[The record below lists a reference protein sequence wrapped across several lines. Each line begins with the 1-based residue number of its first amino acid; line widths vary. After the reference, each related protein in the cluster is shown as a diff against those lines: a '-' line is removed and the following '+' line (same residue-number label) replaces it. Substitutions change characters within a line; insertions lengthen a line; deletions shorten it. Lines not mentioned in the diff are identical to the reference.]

1 MQSLYPLVTA
11 DFTAKAHQ
19 PVNKLELFIECCAY
33 DLCDFY
39 GKNYLIEAY
48 YSSGQRE
55 LSYCPVAAEFTAIID
70 ATDGLLH
77 PKNTDSP
84 FYSYL
89 KVGRKIIFHTGFKK
103 DGIDYLWQ
111 WFEGIISDVQINNSA
126 NQITIRGFDYT
137 QYLTEVKLKSPDNY
151 WGAVKNTVT
160 VADQADYDL
169 SGLGCNGAYI
179 AYLDGVQIYNGDTW
193 IYDEGTEK
201 FWFLPSSIPVA
212 NDIPLIIYYYTTQ
225 VPENVVADLLVT
237 AGLYPTQAAALANMD
252 YTATG
257 VDDDIDRV
265 RFNTGVSVLYAIQKI
280 CERIDYEFYFK
291 HDGTPVFKPIA
302 TVGASSFTFGK
313 ELVGTFDYIEN
324 IDEVRN
330 HIIIEGEE
338 YSIYDELYRILDGT
352 EIMYTL
358 DDIPDGDPV
367 TGYGRMKMTSITA
380 GKIIIA
386 GCQAEVTN
394 QMFTTPEARNNV
406 EAWKHAGD
414 VTLIDGGNIY
424 TGTVIL
430 DKLSTSRSPNLLK
443 SKYSDFQSFEDE
455 GSLGYVERGTA
466 KCDTADFYIGDRC
479 LRMVA
484 TDTDNYV
491 YLALN
496 IDDYNIRLKPS
507 TKYIVSF
514 YAKADAGTPQVRGF
528 IKQDDTTQK
537 IPALQFITTSW
548 VRYKFIIETD
558 AGLTDSGLLGIGNYT
573 DGATVWFDAIQVEE
587 ASAAAS
593 PEASPYKPSGTVEIH
608 GGQIE
613 ARTIVANDAIVLN
626 SITVGEVDFDAQLF
640 TSGTEKTNIENWIK
654 ADHPTYIDGE
664 RIYTRTIAA
673 DRIIANSLTVGEIDF
688 GAQLFTDGDAKT
700 DIEAWRHASN
710 LTLIDGGNIY
720 TGTITT
726 GKLSFTPYV
735 IGTNTLDNIA
745 NGTTYGRVLNADMSA
760 GHILLSSTVGNL
772 DDIANGA
779 TYGKVALT
787 GITAGK
793 IIVAGLDSGVTARM
807 FLDSA
812 TKTNIEAWRH
822 ASDVTLID
830 GGDIYADS
838 ILLGSIKSD
847 AFSSLANRNL
857 IKNSAFDRDASLT
870 EEPTFWDLTSWGTF
884 LYHMTYS
891 AGEGNKKYPWDF
903 VYYVYQEAVNN
914 DGAGHVVLIGSEFI
928 PIDRDKP
935 YTLSLWIKKYTGV
948 IKWYLGLNFYD
959 SDKVACAP
967 ADAAYPASMNAITDT
982 PNTYTH
988 YSGTFGPNADD
999 YDVAFPADCRY
1010 VKIRFFPIY
1019 NPAAGQIASSMATG
1033 LQFEPGDHVT
1043 DWKPHM
1049 IPEDW
1054 VHASDVTMIDG
1065 GDIYTGTVILDKLST
1080 SRNPNLIKSKYSDFQ
1095 SFEDEDNIG
1104 SGVPT
1109 GTAKCDTTAFY
1120 VGDRCLKMIAA
1131 AAGDNY
1137 AFLGTAVNDYN
1148 IRLKPST
1155 KYIVSFYA
1163 AGAPGTPSVVPWIR
1177 QDNGV
1182 DKSPGA
1188 SQTVT
1193 GAWIRHE
1200 FIITTDSN
1208 LTQSGIL
1215 VIYNMTAS
1223 ATAWFDAIQV
1233 EEASAAA
1240 SPEASPYKPSGTV
1253 EIHGGQIEA
1262 ETLLVDRLVVGSDA
1276 NTEDTLD
1283 VYQGEGDTQI
1293 FRLRSTSINH
1303 QITQGGG
1310 LGYDWGTYTDCYF
1323 YMRKEN
1329 AAQGG
1334 MHCASFTEASHDIS
1348 YQLYAIYGTGN
1359 KAKTSA
1365 ATGAINLAG
1374 LRGNPTDGGTYP
1386 HGYQD
1391 CEEDDNIFCLKTMPA
1406 GGSYQAVFIV
1416 DEKGDIYFDGAVKPA
1431 FQDEDDIELVKELED
1446 ILSSR
1451 ISKAEM
1457 KQKDV
1462 FKKHKIVHVNEVD
1475 EIEHGKEGKLIK
1487 TGGKRLDRFI
1497 SSKKLNML
1505 LIGSIRQLNEKIE
1518 KLEAKI

>member
-455 GSLGYVERGTA
+455 GSLGYVGHGTA

-613 ARTIVANDAIVLN
+613 A
-626 SITVGEVDFDAQLF
+626 
-640 TSGTEKTNIENWIK
+640 
-654 ADHPTYIDGE
+654 
-664 RIYTRTIAA
+664 
-673 DRIIANSLTVGEIDF
+673 
-688 GAQLFTDGDAKT
+688 
-700 DIEAWRHASN
+700 
-710 LTLIDGGNIY
+710 
-720 TGTITT
+720 
-726 GKLSFTPYV
+726 
-735 IGTNTLDNIA
+735 
-745 NGTTYGRVLNADMSA
+745 
-760 GHILLSSTVGNL
+760 
-772 DDIANGA
+772 
-779 TYGKVALT
+779 
-787 GITAGK
+787 
-793 IIVAGLDSGVTARM
+793 
-807 FLDSA
+807 
-812 TKTNIEAWRH
+812 
-822 ASDVTLID
+822 
-830 GGDIYADS
+830 
-838 ILLGSIKSD
+838 
-847 AFSSLANRNL
+847 
-857 IKNSAFDRDASLT
+857 
-870 EEPTFWDLTSWGTF
+870 
-884 LYHMTYS
+884 
-891 AGEGNKKYPWDF
+891 
-903 VYYVYQEAVNN
+903 
-914 DGAGHVVLIGSEFI
+914 
-928 PIDRDKP
+928 
-935 YTLSLWIKKYTGV
+935 
-948 IKWYLGLNFYD
+948 
-959 SDKVACAP
+959 
-967 ADAAYPASMNAITDT
+967 
-982 PNTYTH
+982 
-988 YSGTFGPNADD
+988 
-999 YDVAFPADCRY
+999 
-1010 VKIRFFPIY
+1010 
-1019 NPAAGQIASSMATG
+1019 
-1033 LQFEPGDHVT
+1033 
-1043 DWKPHM
+1043 
-1049 IPEDW
+1049 
-1054 VHASDVTMIDG
+1054 
-1065 GDIYTGTVILDKLST
+1065 
-1080 SRNPNLIKSKYSDFQ
+1080 
-1095 SFEDEDNIG
+1095 
-1104 SGVPT
+1104 
-1109 GTAKCDTTAFY
+1109 
-1120 VGDRCLKMIAA
+1120 
-1131 AAGDNY
+1131 
-1137 AFLGTAVNDYN
+1137 
-1148 IRLKPST
+1148 
-1155 KYIVSFYA
+1155 
-1163 AGAPGTPSVVPWIR
+1163 
-1177 QDNGV
+1177 
-1182 DKSPGA
+1182 
-1188 SQTVT
+1188 
-1193 GAWIRHE
+1193 
-1200 FIITTDSN
+1200 
-1208 LTQSGIL
+1208 
-1215 VIYNMTAS
+1215 
-1223 ATAWFDAIQV
+1223 
-1233 EEASAAA
+1233 
-1240 SPEASPYKPSGTV
+1240 
-1253 EIHGGQIEA
+1253 
-1262 ETLLVDRLVVGSDA
+1262 ETLLVNRLVVGSDA

-1310 LGYDWGTYTDCYF
+1310 LGYDWGTYTDCYA

-1334 MHCASFTEASHDIS
+1334 LFICAFSEATHDIALS
-1348 YQLYAIYGTGN
+1348 LWGIYGDANNLTTGN
-1359 KAKTSA
+1359 ANGGITLA
-1365 ATGAINLAG
+1365 AV
-1374 LRGNPTDGGTYP
+1374 RGNPAT
-1386 HGYQD
+1386 HGYQA
-1391 CEEDDNIFCLKTMPA
+1391 CEVDDNIFVIKTKSF
-1406 GGSYQAVFIV
+1406 GTDDYQAKLILKQGGYLYI
-1416 DEKGDIYFDGAVKPA
+1416 EGTYES
-1431 FQDEDDIELVKELED
+1431 FQNEDDIKLVKELED
-1446 ILSSR
+1446 ILSNK
-1451 ISKAEM
+1451 IDKKKM
-1457 KQKDV
+1457 KEKDV
-1462 FKKHKIVHVNEVD
+1462 CKKHKVVNVNEVD
-1475 EIEHGKEGKLIK
+1475 GFKHDKDGKLKK
-1487 TGGKRLDRFI
+1487 TGKKRLDRFVNTQA
-1497 SSKKLNML
+1497 KDML
-1505 LIGSIRQLNEKIE
+1505 LMGAIRQLGEKNQA
-1518 KLEAKI
+1518 LEERINQLELTQ